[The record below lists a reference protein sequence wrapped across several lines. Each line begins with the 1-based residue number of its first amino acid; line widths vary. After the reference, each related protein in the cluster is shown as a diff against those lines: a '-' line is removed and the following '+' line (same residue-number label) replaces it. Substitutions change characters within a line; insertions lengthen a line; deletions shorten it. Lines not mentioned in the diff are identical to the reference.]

1 MSEQIRIPLPRQ
13 RHASHDKLNEER
25 VMSESEVY
33 AAQSRHHEV
42 DQRADDILDEIDA
55 EIEFQ
60 EELNGLYPIGRL
72 AIWAA

>member
-1 MSEQIRIPLPRQ
+1 
-13 RHASHDKLNEER
+13 
-25 VMSESEVY
+25 MSESEVY